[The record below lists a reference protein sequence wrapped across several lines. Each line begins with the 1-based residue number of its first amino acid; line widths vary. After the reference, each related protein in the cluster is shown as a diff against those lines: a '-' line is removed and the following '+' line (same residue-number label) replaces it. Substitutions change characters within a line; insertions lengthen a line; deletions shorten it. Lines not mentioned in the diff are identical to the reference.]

1 MIESWHFA
9 TQVKENESV
18 AGAKVAITKL
28 DNDKIWY
35 Q

>member
-18 AGAKVAITKL
+18 AEAKAAISKL

>member
-18 AGAKVAITKL
+18 AEAKATASKL
-28 DNDKIWY
+28 SNDKIWY